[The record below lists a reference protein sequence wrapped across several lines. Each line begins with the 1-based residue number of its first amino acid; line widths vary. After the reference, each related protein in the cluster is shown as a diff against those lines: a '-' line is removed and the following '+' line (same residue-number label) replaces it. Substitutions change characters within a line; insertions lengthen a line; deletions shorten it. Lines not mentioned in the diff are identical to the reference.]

1 MINTCIQV
9 KYLQA
14 TNNKGARLKA
24 FDADN
29 NSATIPFPYECS
41 GRVAYRKAALEFM
54 RKHWKLNIKY
64 DMVEG
69 RLANGNYV
77 FINAAHIGCYLN

>member
-24 FDADN
+24 FDDDN
-29 NSATIPFPYECS
+29 NSITIPFPYECS

-54 RKHWKLNIKY
+54 RKHWKS
-64 DMVEG
+64 
-69 RLANGNYV
+69 
-77 FINAAHIGCYLN
+77 

>member
-1 MINTCIQV
+1 MNNTLIEV

-14 TNNKGARLKA
+14 TDKRGARLKA

-41 GRVAYRKAALEFM
+41 GLVAYRKAALEFM
-54 RKHWKLNIKY
+54 RKHWKLNGTY
-64 DMVEG
+64 DMTEG

-77 FINAAHIGCYLN
+77 FIPKLLEVL

>member
-24 FDADN
+24 FDDDN
-29 NSATIPFPYECS
+29 HSITIPFPYEHS
-41 GRVAYRKAALEFM
+41 GMAGYHKAALAFM
-54 RKHWKLNIKY
+54 RKYWDINGTY
-64 DMVEG
+64 EMVEG
-69 RLANGNYV
+69 RLANGNCV
-77 FINAAHIGCYLN
+77 FIPKILEVI

>member
-29 NSATIPFPYECS
+29 NSITIPFPYECS

-54 RKHWKLNIKY
+54 RRCWKPNLKY
-64 DMVEG
+64 DMTEG

-77 FINAAHIGCYLN
+77 F